1 MGYTPKEAALLNTPA
16 GLVSLIFVLG
26 AAYGIRVTPNHHR
39 WFWISLC
46 SLVAALGA
54 GLMSFLPTTNK
65 PGLLAGIWLIYAI
78 TATLPLVYHY
88 VSVNVSGHTKRSF
101 AANVVAVGFGIGNI
115 IGPQSFQKGDAPE
128 YLPAKIAALATQA
141 GTAVM
146 MVILVLYYR
155 WENGRRNS
163 SSQQGSEGERDR
175 RVGDVGGERKRE
187 RATWAGLTDRRNGA
201 WRYVY

>member
-1 MGYTPKEAALLNTPA
+1 
-16 GLVSLIFVLG
+16 
-26 AAYGIRVTPNHHR
+26 
-39 WFWISLC
+39 
-46 SLVAALGA
+46 
-54 GLMSFLPTTNK
+54 
-65 PGLLAGIWLIYAI
+65 
-78 TATLPLVYHY
+78 
-88 VSVNVSGHTKRSF
+88 
-101 AANVVAVGFGIGNI
+101 
-115 IGPQSFQKGDAPE
+115 
-128 YLPAKIAALATQA
+128 LPAKIAALATQA

-187 RATWAGLTDRRNGA
+187 RAAWAGLTDRRNGA